1 MSSTLLSYR
10 VAMPQPQTHFFEV
23 TLKIKD
29 WQQPQLHLQMPVWTP
44 GSYMVREYS
53 RHLQDFKAI
62 DAHGNPLSFCKT
74 AKNHWCVEGS
84 GDLTISYRVFAND
97 LTVRTNHL
105 DASHGYFNPAALL
118 FLVPDRTHEPIQ
130 IEIVPP
136 AHWQVT
142 TPLPGNNN
150 IFVAQS
156 FDELV
161 DSPFEIGQHQ
171 VYDFEVLGKPH
182 QLAIWGEGNIDVA
195 KWLVDITKIVTVT
208 AKIFGGLPYDR
219 YLFLLH
225 LSANGY
231 GGLEHKNCCSLLY
244 PRWQL
249 QKTEQYEQFMQLVA
263 HEFFHLWNVKR
274 IFPKGL
280 EKFDYNQENYTP
292 SLWFSEGVTS
302 YYDILMPR
310 RAAIYGRSTLLAQMS
325 KEISRF
331 LTTPG
336 RLVQPVT
343 ESSFD
348 AWIKLYRPDANSSNS
363 QMSYYLKGAM
373 VALLLDL
380 KIRAL
385 SNSEKS
391 FDDVLVQLWQ
401 DYGQVGKGFTDR
413 ELESLIQNIAGVDLQ
428 DFYRDYLYSSIELPF
443 DEYLQPF
450 GLKISAV
457 VSPIPYWG
465 AVVKT
470 EQGREMIKTVATGS
484 PAALAGIDP
493 GDELVAIDGYRV
505 TADQLPDRLACYKV
519 SDSSACASGDRIK
532 VTVFHQDRLMD
543 YEVELSA
550 SQPSKYELAPLPDLT
565 PSQLYNLQCW
575 AGAVG

>member
-1 MSSTLLSYR
+1 M
-10 VAMPQPQTHFFEV
+10 
-23 TLKIKD
+23 
-29 WQQPQLHLQMPVWTP
+29 
-44 GSYMVREYS
+44 
-53 RHLQDFKAI
+53 
-62 DAHGNPLSFCKT
+62 
-74 AKNHWCVEGS
+74 
-84 GDLTISYRVFAND
+84 
-97 LTVRTNHL
+97 
-105 DASHGYFNPAALL
+105 
-118 FLVPDRTHEPIQ
+118 
-130 IEIVPP
+130 
-136 AHWQVT
+136 
-142 TPLPGNNN
+142 
-150 IFVAQS
+150 AQN

-161 DSPFEIGQHQ
+161 DSPFEIGQHR

-182 QLAIWGEGNIDVA
+182 QLAIWGAGNIDVP
-195 KWLVDITKIVTVT
+195 KWLADITKIITVT
-208 AKIFGGLPYDR
+208 AEIFGGLPYDQ

-274 IFPKGL
+274 IFPQGL

-310 RAAIYGRSTLLAQMS
+310 RAEIYGRSTLLSQMS

-363 QMSYYLKGAM
+363 QMSYYMKGAM

-391 FDDVLVQLWQ
+391 FDDVLIKLWQ

-413 ELESLIQNIAGVDLQ
+413 ELESLIQNIVGVDLQ

-443 DEYLQPF
+443 DEYFQPF
-450 GLKISAV
+450 GLKIMAVDSA
-457 VSPIPYWG
+457 IPYWG
-465 AVVKT
+465 VVVKT

-484 PAALAGIDP
+484 PAAIAGIDP
-493 GDELVAIDGYRV
+493 GDELVAINGYRV
-505 TADQLPDRLACYKV
+505 TADQLADRLASYKV
-519 SDSSACASGDRIK
+519 FDRIK
-532 VTVFHQDRLMD
+532 VTVFHQDQLVNYD
-543 YEVELSA
+543 LELA
-550 SQPSKYELAPLPDLT
+550 VSQPTKYELSMLPDLS

-575 AGAVG
+575 AG

>member
-1 MSSTLLSYR
+1 MSSDSAPSLITYR
-10 VAMPQPQTHFFEV
+10 VAMPQPQTHLFEV
-23 TLKIKD
+23 TLQVHN
-29 WQQPQLHLQMPVWTP
+29 WQQPLLDLQMPVWTP

-53 RHLQDFKAI
+53 RHLQDFTATDEQGKA
-62 DAHGNPLSFCKT
+62 LSCGKI
-74 AKNHWCVEGS
+74 AKNHWQIEGK
-84 GDLTISYRVFAND
+84 GNLTIRYRVFAND

-105 DASHGYFNPAALL
+105 DATHGYFNPAALL
-118 FLVPDRTHEPIQ
+118 FFIPDLTHEPIQ
-130 IEIVPP
+130 IEIFPP
-136 AHWQVT
+136 ANWQVT

-150 IFVAQS
+150 VFSAQN

-161 DSPFEIGQHQ
+161 DSPFEIGQHR

-182 QLAIWGEGNIDVA
+182 QLAIWGEGNVDVA
-195 KWLVDITKIVTVT
+195 KWLTDISKIVTAT
-208 AKIFGGLPYDR
+208 AQIFDGLPYDR

-280 EKFDYNQENYTP
+280 ENFNYNQENYTP

-310 RAAIYGRSTLLAQMS
+310 RAEIYGRSTLLTQMS
-325 KEISRF
+325 KEITRF

-373 VALLLDL
+373 VAMLLDL
-380 KIRAL
+380 KIRAE
-385 SNSEKS
+385 SNSERS
-391 FDDVLVQLWQ
+391 FDQVLVRLWQ

-413 ELESLIQNIAGVDLQ
+413 ELESLIASVAGVDLQ

-450 GLKISAV
+450 GLQVKAID
-457 VSPIPYWG
+457 SPTPYWG

-493 GDELVAIDGYRV
+493 GDELLAINGYRV
-505 TADQLPDRLACYKV
+505 TADQLADRLACYGV
-519 SDSSACASGDRIK
+519 SDRIK
-532 VTVFHQDRLMD
+532 VTVFHQDQLRH
-543 YEVELSA
+543 YELELA
-550 SQPSKYELAPLPDLT
+550 TGQPSKYELSLLPELT

-575 AGAVG
+575 AG

>member
-1 MSSTLLSYR
+1 MSPASPLLTYR
-10 VAMPQPQTHFFEV
+10 VAMPQPQNHFFEV
-23 TLKIKD
+23 TLQIKD
-29 WQQPQLHLQMPVWTP
+29 WQQPQLYLQMPVWTP

-62 DAHGNPLSFCKT
+62 NAQGKSLSSCKT

-84 GDLTISYRVFAND
+84 GDLTINYRVFAND

-136 AHWQVT
+136 ANWRVT

-150 IFVAQS
+150 IFVAQN

-182 QLAIWGEGNIDVA
+182 QLAIWGEGNIDVP
-195 KWLVDITKIVTVT
+195 KWLADITKIITVT
-208 AKIFGGLPYDR
+208 AEIFGGLPYDR

-274 IFPKGL
+274 IFPQGL

-310 RAAIYGRSTLLAQMS
+310 RAEIYGRSTLLSQMS

-331 LTTPG
+331 LMTPG

-391 FDDVLVQLWQ
+391 FDDVLVKLWN

-428 DFYRDYLYSSIELPF
+428 DFYRDYLYSSIEMPF

-457 VSPIPYWG
+457 ASPTPYWG

-505 TADQLPDRLACYKV
+505 TADQLADRLACYQV
-519 SDSSACASGDRIK
+519 SNRLK
-532 VTVFHQDRLMD
+532 VTVFHQDRLMH
-543 YEVELSA
+543 YEVELAA
-550 SQPSKYELAPLPDLT
+550 SQPSKYELALLTDLT

>member
-1 MSSTLLSYR
+1 MSSASPLLTYR

-23 TLKIKD
+23 TLQIKD

-62 DAHGNPLSFCKT
+62 DSQGKSLSSCKT

-136 AHWQVT
+136 ANWQVT

-150 IFVAQS
+150 IFIAQN

-161 DSPFEIGQHQ
+161 DSPFEIGQHRI
-171 VYDFEVLGKPH
+171 YDFEVLGKPH
-182 QLAIWGEGNIDVA
+182 QLAIWGEGHIDVP
-195 KWLVDITKIVTVT
+195 KWLADITKIVTVT
-208 AKIFGGLPYDR
+208 AEIFGGLPYDR

-274 IFPKGL
+274 IFPQGL

-310 RAAIYGRSTLLAQMS
+310 RAEIYGRSTLLSQMS

-380 KIRAL
+380 KIRAV

-391 FDDVLVQLWQ
+391 FDEVLVQLWR

-413 ELESLIQNIAGVDLQ
+413 ELESLIQSIAGIDLQ

-450 GLKISAV
+450 GLKIAAV
-457 VSPIPYWG
+457 ASPTPYWG

-505 TADQLPDRLACYKV
+505 TADQLADRLASYQV
-519 SDSSACASGDRIK
+519 SDQLK
-532 VTVFHQDRLMD
+532 VTVFHQDRLMHC
-543 YEVELSA
+543 ELKLAA
-550 SQPSKYELAPLPDLT
+550 SQPSKYELALLTDLT

-575 AGAVG
+575 AGAPG

>member
-1 MSSTLLSYR
+1 MSSTLFSYR

-23 TLKIKD
+23 TLQIQN
-29 WQQPQLHLQMPVWTP
+29 WQQSQLHLEMPVWTP

-62 DAHGNPLSFCKT
+62 DAQGNSLNSRKT

-136 AHWQVT
+136 ANWQVT

-150 IFVAQS
+150 IFMAQN

-161 DSPFEIGQHQ
+161 DSPFEIGQHR

-182 QLAIWGEGNIDVA
+182 QLAIWGAGNIDVP
-195 KWLVDITKIVTVT
+195 KWLADITKIITVT
-208 AKIFGGLPYDR
+208 AEIFGGLPYDQ

-274 IFPKGL
+274 IFPQGL

-310 RAAIYGRSTLLAQMS
+310 RAEIYGRSTLLSQMS

-391 FDDVLVQLWQ
+391 FDDVLIKLWQ

-413 ELESLIQNIAGVDLQ
+413 ELESLIQNIVGVDLQ

-443 DEYLQPF
+443 DEYFQPF
-450 GLKISAV
+450 GLKIMAVDSA
-457 VSPIPYWG
+457 IPYWG
-465 AVVKT
+465 VVVKT

-484 PAALAGIDP
+484 PAAIAGIDP
-493 GDELVAIDGYRV
+493 GDELVAINGYRV
-505 TADQLPDRLACYKV
+505 TADQLADRLASYKV
-519 SDSSACASGDRIK
+519 FDRIK
-532 VTVFHQDRLMD
+532 VTVFHQDQLVNYD
-543 YEVELSA
+543 LELA
-550 SQPSKYELAPLPDLT
+550 VSQPTKYELSMLPDLS

-575 AGAVG
+575 AG

>member
-1 MSSTLLSYR
+1 MPFDVAPTLLAYR
-10 VAMPQPQTHFFEV
+10 VAMPQPQNHLFEV
-23 TLKIKD
+23 SLQVRD
-29 WQQPQLHLQMPVWTP
+29 WPHPQLDLQMPVWTP

-53 RHLQDFKAI
+53 RHLQDFVAI
-62 DAHGNPLSFCKT
+62 DEQGQALTCTKI
-74 AKNHWCVEGS
+74 AKNHWRVTGS
-84 GDLTISYRVFAND
+84 GNLTIRYRVFAND

-118 FLVPDRTHEPIQ
+118 FFIPDLTHEPIQ
-130 IEIVPP
+130 VEIVPP
-136 AHWQVT
+136 ANWQVT
-142 TPLPGNNN
+142 TPLEGNNN
-150 IFVAQS
+150 IFVAQD

-182 QLAIWGEGNIDVA
+182 QLAIWGEGQIDVT
-195 KWLVDITKIVTVT
+195 KWLVDITKIVTAT
-208 AKIFGGLPYDR
+208 AQIFGGLPYDR

-249 QKTEQYEQFMQLVA
+249 QKTEHYEQFMQLVA

-274 IFPKGL
+274 IFPQGL
-280 EKFDYNQENYTP
+280 ENFNYNQENYTP

-310 RAAIYGRSTLLAQMS
+310 RAEIYGRSTLLIQMS

-331 LTTPG
+331 LLTPG

-401 DYGQVGKGFTDR
+401 DYGKVGKGFTDR
-413 ELESLIQNIAGVDLQ
+413 ELESLIQSIAGVDLQ

-450 GLKISAV
+450 GLKVIAV
-457 VSPIPYWG
+457 ESLIPYWG
-465 AVVKT
+465 AVVKS
-470 EQGREMIKTVATGS
+470 EQGKEMIKTVATGS

-505 TADQLPDRLACYKV
+505 TSDELANRLASYKV
-519 SDSSACASGDRIK
+519 SDHIK
-532 VTVFHQDRLMD
+532 VTVFHQDRLMT
-543 YEVELSA
+543 YKIELA
-550 SQPSKYELAPLPDLT
+550 AAQPGKYELSMLPDLT

-575 AGAVG
+575 AG

>member
-1 MSSTLLSYR
+1 MSFASPLLIYQ

-23 TLKIKD
+23 TLQIQN
-29 WQQPQLHLQMPVWTP
+29 WQQSQLHLEMPVWTP

-62 DAHGNPLSFCKT
+62 DAQGNSLNSRKT

-136 AHWQVT
+136 ANWQVT

-150 IFVAQS
+150 IFMAQN

-161 DSPFEIGQHQ
+161 DSPFEIGQHR

-182 QLAIWGEGNIDVA
+182 QLAIWGAGNIDVP
-195 KWLVDITKIVTVT
+195 KWLADITKIITVT
-208 AKIFGGLPYDR
+208 AEIFGGLPYDQ

-274 IFPKGL
+274 IFPQGL

-310 RAAIYGRSTLLAQMS
+310 RAEIYGRSTLLSQMS

-391 FDDVLVQLWQ
+391 FDDVLIKLWQ

-413 ELESLIQNIAGVDLQ
+413 ELESLIQNIVGVDLQ

-443 DEYLQPF
+443 DEYFQPF
-450 GLKISAV
+450 GLKIMAVDSA
-457 VSPIPYWG
+457 IPYWG
-465 AVVKT
+465 VVVKT

-484 PAALAGIDP
+484 PAAIAGIDP
-493 GDELVAIDGYRV
+493 GDELVAINGYRV
-505 TADQLPDRLACYKV
+505 TADQLADRLASYKV
-519 SDSSACASGDRIK
+519 FDRIK
-532 VTVFHQDRLMD
+532 VTVFHQDQLVNYD
-543 YEVELSA
+543 LELA
-550 SQPSKYELAPLPDLT
+550 VSQPTKYELSMLPDLS

-575 AGAVG
+575 AG

>member
-1 MSSTLLSYR
+1 MHQKENSEDLLLSYR
-10 VAMPQPQTHFFEV
+10 VAMPQPQTHFFEI
-23 TLKIKD
+23 TLQIKN

-53 RHLQDFKAI
+53 RHLQDFKAV
-62 DAHGNPLSFCKT
+62 DAQGNSLSSRKT

-118 FLVPDRTHEPIQ
+118 FLVPDRTHQPIQ

-136 AHWQVT
+136 ANWQVT

-150 IFVAQS
+150 IFTAQN

-161 DSPFEIGQHQ
+161 DSPFEIGQHKI
-171 VYDFEVLGKPH
+171 YDFEVLGKPH
-182 QLAIWGEGNIDVA
+182 QLAIWGEGHIDIT
-195 KWLVDITKIVTVT
+195 KWLADITKIVTAT
-208 AKIFGGLPYDR
+208 AQIFGGLPYDR

-249 QKTEQYEQFMQLVA
+249 QKTEHYEQFMQLVA

-274 IFPKGL
+274 IFPQGL

-310 RAAIYGRSTLLAQMS
+310 RAEIYGRSTLLTQMS

-391 FDDVLVQLWQ
+391 FDDVLIKLWQ
-401 DYGQVGKGFTDR
+401 DYGQIGKGFTDR

-443 DEYLQPF
+443 DEYFQPL
-450 GLKISAV
+450 GLKITAV
-457 VSPIPYWG
+457 DAAIPYWG
-465 AVVKT
+465 AIVKT
-470 EQGREMIKTVATGS
+470 EQGREMFKTVATGS
-484 PAALAGIDP
+484 PAAIAGIDP
-493 GDELVAIDGYRV
+493 GDELVAINGYRV
-505 TADQLPDRLACYKV
+505 TADQLADRLASYKV
-519 SDSSACASGDRIK
+519 FDRLKI
-532 VTVFHQDRLMD
+532 TVFHQDQLVN
-543 YEVELSA
+543 YELELAA
-550 SQPSKYELAPLPDLT
+550 SQPTKYELSLLNDLT

-575 AGAVG
+575 AGAAG

>member
-1 MSSTLLSYR
+1 MPFDVAPTLLAYR
-10 VAMPQPQTHFFEV
+10 VAMPQPQNHLFEV
-23 TLKIKD
+23 SLQVRD
-29 WQQPQLHLQMPVWTP
+29 WPHPQLDLQMPVWTP

-53 RHLQDFKAI
+53 RHLQDFVAI
-62 DAHGNPLSFCKT
+62 DEQGQALKCTKI
-74 AKNHWCVEGS
+74 AKNHWRVAGS
-84 GDLTISYRVFAND
+84 GNLTIRYRVFAND

-118 FLVPDRTHEPIQ
+118 FFIPDRIHEPIQ
-130 IEIVPP
+130 VEIVPP
-136 AHWQVT
+136 TNWQVT
-142 TPLPGNNN
+142 TPLEGDNN
-150 IFVAQS
+150 IFVAQD

-182 QLAIWGEGNIDVA
+182 QLAIWGEGQIDVA
-195 KWLVDITKIVTVT
+195 KWLVDITKIVTAT
-208 AKIFGGLPYDR
+208 AQIFGGLPYDR

-249 QKTEQYEQFMQLVA
+249 QKTEHYEQFMQLVA

-274 IFPKGL
+274 IFPQGL
-280 EKFDYNQENYTP
+280 ENFNYNQENYTP

-310 RAAIYGRSTLLAQMS
+310 RAEIYGRSTFLTQMS

-331 LTTPG
+331 LLTPG

-401 DYGQVGKGFTDR
+401 DYGKVGKGFTDR

-450 GLKISAV
+450 GLKVIAV
-457 VSPIPYWG
+457 ESLIPYWG
-465 AVVKT
+465 AVVKS
-470 EQGREMIKTVATGS
+470 EQGKEMIKTVATGS

-505 TADQLPDRLACYKV
+505 TSDELANRLASYKV
-519 SDSSACASGDRIK
+519 SDHIK
-532 VTVFHQDRLMD
+532 VTVFHQDRLMT
-543 YEVELSA
+543 YKIELA
-550 SQPSKYELAPLPDLT
+550 AAQPGKYELSMLPDLT

-575 AGAVG
+575 AG

>member
-1 MSSTLLSYR
+1 MSSASPLLTYR

-23 TLKIKD
+23 TLQIKD
-29 WQQPQLHLQMPVWTP
+29 WQQSQLYLQMPVWTP

-53 RHLQDFKAI
+53 RHLQDFKAV
-62 DAHGNPLSFCKT
+62 DAQGKSLTSCKT

-136 AHWQVT
+136 ANWQVT

-150 IFVAQS
+150 IFIAQN

-161 DSPFEIGQHQ
+161 DSPFEIGQHK

-182 QLAIWGEGNIDVA
+182 QLAIWGEGNIDVP
-195 KWLVDITKIVTVT
+195 KWLADITKIVTVT
-208 AKIFGGLPYDR
+208 AEIFGGLPYNR
-219 YLFLLH
+219 YIFLLH

-280 EKFDYNQENYTP
+280 EKFDYNKENYTP

-310 RAAIYGRSTLLAQMS
+310 RAEIYGRSILLSQMS

-331 LTTPG
+331 LMTPG

-373 VALLLDL
+373 VALLLDI

-391 FDDVLVQLWQ
+391 FDDVLVKLWH

-413 ELESLIQNIAGVDLQ
+413 ELESLIQDIAGVNLQ

-450 GLKISAV
+450 GLKIAAV
-457 VSPIPYWG
+457 ASPTPYWG

-505 TADQLPDRLACYKV
+505 TADQLADRLTCYKV
-519 SDSSACASGDRIK
+519 SDRLK
-532 VTVFHQDRLMD
+532 VTVFHQDKLMH
-543 YEVELSA
+543 YELELTA
-550 SQPSKYELAPLPDLT
+550 NQPSKYELALLPDLT

-575 AGAVG
+575 AGATG